1 MMLTFPAGYIV
12 QEETPPRLV
21 VTTTSPGRGLDGRQQ
36 GVTRE
41 NRYWAIDYQVFGAW
55 GRNAG
60 PLLAFLDDAQG
71 SAVSFNMPVSN
82 TRTPRYDGTLYG
94 YAKSLG
100 LSEDEARQGAIYVPP
115 PAEGLPWSWLPLPEH
130 NQTTSIIPAVAGA
143 SLLILSGHIGSQLQ
157 VGSFFS
163 ANDFLYRVADRD
175 GMGTVRFNPP
185 LREPITAGQA
195 IEINNPRIR
204 VTFADDAAQQ
214 AAHDAAQW
222 GGPFTLSVVESR
234 ER

>member
-1 MMLTFPAGYIV
+1 MITFPSGLLV
-12 QEETPPRLV
+12 NGDTQPRLV
-21 VTTTSPGRGLDGRQQ
+21 VSGTTAGRGLDGRQQ
-36 GVTRE
+36 TIFRE
-41 NRYWAIDYQVFGAW
+41 NRYWSLTYQVLRAW
-55 GRNAG
+55 GNNAG

-71 SAVSFNMPVSN
+71 SVGSFNMPVSN

-94 YAKSLG
+94 YALSLG
-100 LSEDEARQGAIYVPP
+100 LSEAEARQGAIYVPP
-115 PAEGLPWSWLPLPEH
+115 PADGLPWSWLPLPEH
-130 NQTTSIIPAVAGA
+130 NQTTSVISAVAGA
-143 SLLILSGHIGSQLQ
+143 SLLILSGYIGAQLR
-157 VGSFFS
+157 VGSYFS
-163 ANDFLYRVADRD
+163 VNDFLYRVADKD
-175 GMGTVRFNPP
+175 GLGTVRFNPP

-222 GGPFTLSVVESR
+222 GGPFTLSVVESF